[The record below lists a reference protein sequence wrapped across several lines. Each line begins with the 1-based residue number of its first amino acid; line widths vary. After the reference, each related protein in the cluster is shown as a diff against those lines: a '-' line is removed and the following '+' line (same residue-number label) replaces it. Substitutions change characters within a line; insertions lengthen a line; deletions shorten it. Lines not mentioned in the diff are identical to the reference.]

1 MRKEEYNMTEK
12 VSSSILIKIQ
22 KLLSLSNDK
31 TATESEAKSAALAA
45 QKLLAK
51 YNLDIDTVN
60 VANDEKEIVETKI
73 ASSEYKNYAWAPKL
87 ANVLSKNYCCK
98 FWVITSGRDT
108 IISLVFYG
116 FKGHTEVAKSV
127 FNYLFNVGNNLAL
140 AYCREYSKKYGH
152 SRGVYNSYV
161 MGFLAGIKA
170 VLDEQCTALKIV
182 IPEEVEEGYKE
193 QHFAG
198 THKTIRMNINNDS
211 NIYSKGFADG
221 KAAFGN
227 RKQLEGK

>member
-1 MRKEEYNMTEK
+1 MTEK

-22 KLLSLSNDK
+22 KLLLLSNDK
-31 TATESEAKSAALAA
+31 AATESEAKSAALAA

-51 YNLDIDTVN
+51 YNLDMDTVN
-60 VANDEKEIVETKI
+60 VANDEKEIVETRV

-98 FWVITSGRDT
+98 FWVITSRNT
-108 IISLVFYG
+108 ITSLVFYG

-170 VLDEQCTALKIV
+170 ILDEQCTALKIV

-193 QHFAG
+193 HQFARY
-198 THKTIRMNINNDS
+198 KTRMNINKDS
-211 NIYSKGFADG
+211 NIYNKGFADG

>member
-1 MRKEEYNMTEK
+1 MTEK
-12 VSSSILIKIQ
+12 VNNSILIKIQ

-31 TATESEAKSAALAA
+31 AATESEAKSAALAA

-51 YNLDIDTVN
+51 YNLDINTID
-60 VANDEKEIVETKI
+60 VADNEKEIVEAEI
-73 ASSEYKNYAWAPKL
+73 ASSEYKNYAWAPRL
-87 ANVLSKNYCCK
+87 AVIISKNYCCK
-98 FWVITSGRDT
+98 FWVITSGRNT

-198 THKTIRMNINNDS
+198 THKTVRMNINNDS

-227 RKQLEGK
+227 RKQLEEGK